1 MSLEIGFV
9 EETDCSINSPFPSK
23 VGGKPKWLI
32 PNGLPSV
39 DRMLCA
45 QCQNPLIL
53 LLQIYLPVRLELSPN
68 AYHRM
73 LYMFVCTNDDCHQI
87 GADPAIKVFRCQLPK
102 MNQYYL
108 PNADDDK
115 DSSDVV
121 QPGCVAPPTLCVVC
135 GCHAPKSCSRCHQ
148 MKYCSRLHQIH
159 DWKSGHNAI
168 CQKEPKEPLK
178 TNKMAASLLL
188 KEFDIVTEKESLN
201 RVEETAKS
209 DAELMEDYQKYI
221 RSPKYKKECVSGAEK
236 LSNGDI
242 GGEVDTE
249 VKDKIYNEFRKLM
262 SVEPDQVC
270 TLIFFHFE
278 MHSKW
283 SFFYHVHSSVNI
295 HVHVHSSVNI
305 QVHSSVNIQVHV
317 HSSVNIQVHSSVN
330 IHIHVH
336 SSVNIHVHSSV
347 NIQVHSSV
355 NIQVHVHSSVNI
367 HGHVQ
372 KTYMYLGIANNK

>member
-68 AYHRM
+68 AYHRI
-73 LYMFVCTNDDCHQI
+73 LYMFVCTNGDCHQI

-242 GGEVDTE
+242 GGEDNMSDE
-249 VKDKIYNEFRKLM
+249 EM
-262 SVEPDQVC
+262 SV
-270 TLIFFHFE
+270 
-278 MHSKW
+278 
-283 SFFYHVHSSVNI
+283 
-295 HVHVHSSVNI
+295 
-305 QVHSSVNIQVHV
+305 
-317 HSSVNIQVHSSVN
+317 
-330 IHIHVH
+330 
-336 SSVNIHVHSSV
+336 
-347 NIQVHSSV
+347 
-355 NIQVHVHSSVNI
+355 
-367 HGHVQ
+367 Q
-372 KTYMYLGIANNK
+372 KNLLT